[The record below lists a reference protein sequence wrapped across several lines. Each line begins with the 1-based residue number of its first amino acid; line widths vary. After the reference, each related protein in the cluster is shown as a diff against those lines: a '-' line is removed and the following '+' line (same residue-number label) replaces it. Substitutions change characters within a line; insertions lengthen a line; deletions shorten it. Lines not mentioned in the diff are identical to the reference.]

1 VWLPTPA
8 DEGRHPPGGGPLWE
22 ESWQLDF
29 TTAGG
34 ELGGSFRLG
43 IVPALG
49 ISRVWACVVGDG
61 RRLVTVLEQ
70 EAPVPRPGSLD
81 LRCEGLWTDVVCEA
95 PLEHWSVG
103 LEAFG
108 VALDDPAEALH
119 RVRGDRIGVG
129 FDLGWETDGP
139 ITGAGGGDRYLVPC
153 VVHGEVL
160 LGDEVL
166 RIDGWGARSHA
177 WGARDWWADASA
189 SGAGRLDDGT
199 RWHATTGPGTAAAE
213 GSVDPPDGAR
223 ARTSEVTVEAGA
235 TGGGDGDAVPTTAR
249 VRVGALTL
257 DAVQL
262 HPSPVG
268 LGERAGR
275 RASVVSALARTTA
288 GDGRT
293 GSAWVSWAGPQ
304 R

>member
-1 VWLPTPA
+1 MWRPGPA
-8 DEGRHPPGGGPLWE
+8 DEGRHLPGGSELWE

-29 TTAGG
+29 ATAGG

-43 IVPALG
+43 ILPALG
-49 ISRVWACVVGDG
+49 VSRVWACVVGDG
-61 RRLVTVLEQ
+61 RRLVTVIEQ
-70 EAPVPRPGSLD
+70 EAPVPRQGSLD
-81 LRCEGLWTDVVCEA
+81 LRCEGLWTDVVCES

-139 ITGAGGGDRYLVPC
+139 VAGSGGGDRYLVPC

-166 RIDGWGARSHA
+166 RIDGWGTRSHA
-177 WGARDWWADASA
+177 WGVRDWWAEAWS

-199 RWHATTGPGTAAAE
+199 RWHATTGPGPAPVE
-213 GSVDPPDGAR
+213 GSVDGPDGVPQP
-223 ARTSEVTVEAGA
+223 TSEVALEPGA
-235 TGGGDGDAVPTTAR
+235 TDGADGIPTAAH
-249 VRVGALTL
+249 VRVGPLAL
-257 DAVQL
+257 AAAQL
-262 HPSPVG
+262 RVSPVG
-268 LGERAGR
+268 VGERHGR
-275 RASVVSALARTTA
+275 TAQVVSALARTTT

-293 GSAWVSWAGPQ
+293 GSAWLTWAGPG